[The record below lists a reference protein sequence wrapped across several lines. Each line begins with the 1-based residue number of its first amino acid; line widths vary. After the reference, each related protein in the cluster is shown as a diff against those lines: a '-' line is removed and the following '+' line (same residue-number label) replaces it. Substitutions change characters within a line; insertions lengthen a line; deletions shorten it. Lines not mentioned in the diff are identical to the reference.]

1 MNLGAFAVVFMIE
14 GEGKE
19 GNSVSRFKGLAK
31 NHPLIAGAMS
41 LFMLSLAGFPP
52 TAGFF
57 GKLYVFMAA
66 IKEGYILITVMA
78 VIATVI
84 SVYFYLRIITMMYFH
99 ENESDEK
106 VVIHR
111 GMGTIIALSSIAIIL
126 IGFFPSRLMSIAMES
141 IPF

>member
-1 MNLGAFAVVFMIE
+1 MNIGAFAVVFIME
-14 GEGKE
+14 GEGEK

-31 NHPLIAGAMS
+31 NHPLLAGAMS

-66 IKEGYILITVMA
+66 IKQGYILITIMA
-78 VIATVI
+78 VIATVV
-84 SVYFYLRIITMMYFH
+84 SVYFYLKIIVMMYFH
-99 ENESDEK
+99 ENESEEK

-111 GMGTIIALSSIAIIL
+111 GMGTLIALSTIAIIL
-126 IGFFPSRLMSIAMES
+126 IGFFPSGLMGIALDS

>member
-1 MNLGAFAVVFMIE
+1 
-14 GEGKE
+14 
-19 GNSVSRFKGLAK
+19 
-31 NHPLIAGAMS
+31 
-41 LFMLSLAGFPP
+41 MLSLAGFPP

-111 GMGTIIALSSIAIIL
+111 GMGTIIALSSIAVIL
-126 IGFFPSRLMSIAMES
+126 IGFFPSGLMSIAMES